1 MKVVIIGTDFI
12 YDSDGTIK
20 PVEINTNIGVT
31 LNKIEDNTNIFD
43 STDIKNF
50 ITSNGFTKITYL
62 GDNIFVKKFLQTVS
76 DELNID
82 FEEIVVVSSL
92 VTIPFIE
99 DSTDNLIIRTA
110 YDSSALLDE
119 EYCKNKV
126 NFLNLIKDTEF
137 GSQFAY
143 MNTSGELVSTITNIK
158 DNGIHPNFILKAKYP
173 GYDKNLYPK
182 LFKVSNQQQ
191 LDTILENVD
200 TDHFLMEFHINESK
214 FYQNSVT
221 KLRKISLLYPPTLE
235 SIHIGSYTDLSVQR
249 IADNNQ
255 YDSQTFELDSDL
267 RYAYVTKDIGAI
279 DLPKLMDDDFVVLAD
294 GTLKSG
300 LDLQIG
306 DILKTIV
313 IPNFEEAT
321 IEDDDIKNYNINLDT
336 FTNGV
341 IYTENAVTKKNRVD
355 AFVRICDINF
365 TDGTDWSDTI
375 NSKYLVLNEGLV
387 KFKPIS
393 KFEEGDVVLLVNTS
407 DEENVVIE
415 QKVVSSVMET
425 TQKFSGWTITVAN
438 THLFLTKT
446 SGTIAD
452 SPSFAAI
459 EHNNCSVECGK
470 NQCMAPNGF
479 SMYAMGPQWS

>member
-31 LNKIEDNTNIFD
+31 LNRIEDNADIFD

-50 ITSNGFTKITYL
+50 ITSNGFTKVTYL
-62 GDNIFVKKFLQTVS
+62 GDNIFVKGFLQTVS
-76 DELNID
+76 EELNIN
-82 FEEIVVVSSL
+82 FEEIVVVSNL
-92 VTIPFIE
+92 VTIPFVE
-99 DSTDNLIIRTA
+99 DSTDNLIVRTA
-110 YDSSALLDE
+110 YDSTALLDE

-173 GYDKNLYPK
+173 GYDKAIYPK

-279 DLPKLMDDDFVVLAD
+279 DLPKLMDDDYVVLAD

-300 LDLQIG
+300 LDLQVG
-306 DILKTIV
+306 DIVKTVV
-313 IPNFEEAT
+313 IPNFQEAT

-336 FTNGV
+336 FTTGV
-341 IYTENAVTKKNRVD
+341 EYTANAVTKKSRVD

-393 KFEEGDVVLLVNTS
+393 KFEAGDVVLLVNTS

-415 QKVVSSVMET
+415 QKVVSSITET

-459 EHNNCSVECGK
+459 EHNNCQVECGK
-470 NQCMAPNGF
+470 GQCMEPSGF
-479 SMYAMGPQWS
+479 SMAACFN